1 MQLTIHIDN
10 IEIQDIIDTLK
21 EQGMDVTSAEVES
34 HIEDYIQGA
43 IHDSRHERMDTV
55 VDSLIDLQD

>member
-1 MQLTIHIDN
+1 MKIEIHIDEA
-10 IEIQDIIDTLK
+10 EITDILVTLK
-21 EQGMDVTSAEVES
+21 EQGVDVTRSEVQS

-43 IHDSRHERMDTV
+43 IHDSRSERIDCI